1 MIALCIL
8 PTIFNT
14 SNKIPMLYRRGQDT
28 ADRRIL
34 DKVTRDFSWQAAH
47 MGRAHEDWE
56 IPLAANGW

>member
-8 PTIFNT
+8 PTIFST
-14 SNKIPMLYRRGQDT
+14 SNKIPMLYRRAQDT

-47 MGRAHEDWE
+47 MGRAHED
-56 IPLAANGW
+56 